1 MDVAVLGATGDVG
14 RQVVTQLVERRVL
27 PTTSRLQLVGRHGGA
42 SGRAAHG
49 LRADLVD
56 AYDEHAPLIDVA
68 HSPADVVADVVVV
81 AAGATSPARAGASLD
96 RTRLAVANRAV
107 FAEYADAIARHG
119 SGHEVVI
126 VVSNPVEVGVA
137 VLAEALGARRVIGM
151 GAWLDTLRFRREI
164 AADLG
169 LRRHRVGGF
178 VAGQHGEDAVP
189 LWSTVRLSGHD
200 GAERDRAVRRLR
212 RGRTLDGFAREI
224 ATAKAQL
231 VEVAADDVGAA
242 YRLIDTWP
250 PDLRV
255 VARPWLTH
263 QSGAKTA
270 TATASATVD
279 LVEVVLDGRETVVAG
294 QVALDGEAT
303 LAGEPLRGVLGV
315 PLVLGPDGWTRVL
328 LDALPDDEA
337 RRLRAATVA
346 VGSARTSAGASTN
359 PADARIAPSAKL
371 LRATPGVSRENPAL
385 GGHARGIDLERATDQ
400 TVDAEPS
407 WVARVHGLHRAGT
420 LTGLSGVF
428 STRGVSFEHLATD
441 EVDGDH
447 DAGTIHVVFR
457 ASARRAR
464 ALERAVGRLAT
475 VRSVVVQGVP
485 CGTAPRPPAGDR
497 GALHETRASP
507 RDHDR

>member
-14 RQVVTQLVERRVL
+14 RQVLTQLVERRVL
-27 PTTSRLQLVGRHGGA
+27 PTTSRLQLVGRPGGA
-42 SGRAAHG
+42 SGRAVHG

-81 AAGATSPARAGASLD
+81 AAGATTPARSGGSLD
-96 RTRLAVANRAV
+96 RTGLAVANRAV
-107 FAEYADAIARHG
+107 FAEYADAIARFG

-137 VLAEALGARRVIGM
+137 VMAQALGARRVVGM

-164 AADLG
+164 AVELG

-178 VAGQHGEDAVP
+178 VGGQHGEDAVP

-200 GAERDRAVRRLR
+200 VAERDRAVRLLR
-212 RGRTLDGFAREI
+212 RGRTLDTFPAEI
-224 ATAKAQL
+224 AAAKAEL
-231 VEVAADDVGAA
+231 VEVAATDVGAA

-250 PDLRV
+250 ADLRV
-255 VARPWLTH
+255 VARPWMTH

-279 LVEVVLDGRETVVAG
+279 LVEVLLDGREIVVAG
-294 QVALDGEAT
+294 QVALDGEVA

-315 PLVLGPDGWTRVL
+315 PLVLGPEGWTRVL
-328 LDALPDDEA
+328 LDALADDET
-337 RRLRAATVA
+337 RRLHGAAQA
-346 VGSARTSAGASTN
+346 VGSALRASGVPDAGDPAGRGGPPDTVRVARPSAARTVLA
-359 PADARIAPSAKL
+359 PDARA
-371 LRATPGVSRENPAL
+371 GDV
-385 GGHARGIDLERATDQ
+385 
-400 TVDAEPS
+400 EPS
-407 WVARVHGLHRAGT
+407 WVAQVRGVHRAGT
-420 LTGLSGVF
+420 LTGLAGVF
-428 STRGVSFEHLATD
+428 STRGVSFEHLATG
-441 EVDGDH
+441 EVDGDG
-447 DAGTIHVVFR
+447 DAGTIQVSFR

-475 VRSVVVQGVP
+475 VRSVVVHELRAGPRSQV
-485 CGTAPRPPAGDR
+485 TAGSDPPSARLEPPAPSPDR
-497 GALHETRASP
+497 
-507 RDHDR
+507 DR